1 MSHLERASDLLTVA
15 AESATDQIHV
25 AGLRRL
31 AVGVALLRAPL
42 EKIAARLSGE
52 KEQAACQRPG

>member
-1 MSHLERASDLLTVA
+1 MAHLERASDLLTVA

-31 AVGVALLRAPL
+31 AVGLALLRAPL
-42 EKIAARLSGE
+42 ARIGAELKNQRGICVD
-52 KEQAACQRPG
+52 EQY